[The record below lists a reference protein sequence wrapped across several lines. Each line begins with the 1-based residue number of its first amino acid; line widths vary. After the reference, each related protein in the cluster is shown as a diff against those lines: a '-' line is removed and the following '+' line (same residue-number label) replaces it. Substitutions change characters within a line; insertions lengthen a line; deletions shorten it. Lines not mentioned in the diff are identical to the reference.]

1 MKMEERGARKGEGR
15 GGEGRGRERKR
26 GGGERRGG
34 RGKERRGEGRGEEE
48 GPYSQ
53 ADGESSCASPGEIA
67 QRCTLSGL
75 QSVGG
80 RLGKTITLQSI
91 APAGRGGALEEWEET
106 KSTHSTSI
114 RTAA

>member
-1 MKMEERGARKGEGR
+1 MKMEERGGEERGGKGRERMGGEGR
-15 GGEGRGRERKR
+15 GGEGRG
-26 GGGERRGG
+26 G
-34 RGKERRGEGRGEEE
+34 EE

-53 ADGESSCASPGEIA
+53 ADGENSCASPGEIA